1 MLGIHNSGSFG
12 SRRVSLLGLS
22 SLGMIADINE
32 AGWFSSAEPY
42 AGDYTM
48 FFSMEG
54 SVIQYTEGSTL
65 TNIAMYG
72 QQGYEDMSPSLF
84 EVTSSAG
91 RPSALWAGTKG
102 PLSMR
107 TVTSFEDEGFI
118 VRTSVT
124 IKNVGARSLEDV
136 YCEWCTLV
144 GIRVV
149 KWCA

>member
-1 MLGIHNSGSFG
+1 MYAGSYMMLGMHNSGSFG

-32 AGWFSSAEPY
+32 AGWFSETEPY

-54 SVIQYTEGSTL
+54 SVIQFTEGSTS
-65 TNIAMYG
+65 TNMAMYG
-72 QQGYEDMSPSLF
+72 LQGYEDMAPSLF
-84 EVTSSAG
+84 EVTSSAD
-91 RPSALWAGTKG
+91 RLSAMWEGVRG

-124 IKNVGARSLEDV
+124 MKNVGGSSLEDV
-136 YCEWCTLV
+136 YCE
-144 GIRVV
+144 
-149 KWCA
+149 

>member
-1 MLGIHNSGSFG
+1 MLGIHNSGSIG

-32 AGWFSSAEPY
+32 AGWFSATEPY

-54 SVIQYTEGSTL
+54 SVIQFTEGSTS
-65 TNIAMYG
+65 TNIATYG
-72 QQGYEDMSPSLF
+72 LQGYEDMSPSLF

-91 RPSALWAGTKG
+91 RLSALWEGVKG

-124 IKNVGARSLEDV
+124 IKNVGVRSLGDV
-136 YCEWCTLV
+136 YCEWSTV
-144 GIRVV
+144 Y
-149 KWCA
+149 